1 MGVCSSAPSRRL
13 DAQRVS
19 RMLQDNLKLDKQSER
34 DLIRAYRLFKKT
46 DTNGDGRIQKS
57 EFAKAF
63 KLDQDV
69 FFERLFSLIDTDGSE
84 YIDFREFVIVLG
96 GFKLSN
102 AAGRVRFAFRLL
114 DLDDSGTISKDEFK
128 ACIQAS
134 VNMIRNRT
142 KEGRRRA
149 RENDWRDKA
158 PRDIYAAYKDLFKQL
173 DEVRGS
179 GIGYQHFANICVRY
193 PKLFTP
199 INHIWATLRRYS
211 VPAAEL
217 CKVIARAGHQGF
229 FHNSILEFGWPGV
242 KFAAPPW
249 KQQDRNVYMRS
260 LSNLFK
266 RRGTSLDEE
275 DARASVGRNGRRSRS
290 SLGHSGSNGVGSTS
304 RRRHRTER
312 DPRHERHDADRHVRP
327 AHTTSVPVLRQ
338 PSRFDDAR
346 PDARGHRRADA
357 GPAYPGPKFCRQFS
371 WGSDDPET
379 EIGKRELL
387 ASESLDRAYREQYPA
402 DEQTESWLEDDM
414 RDPSAS
420 RQDSTLDRR
429 DSIEE
434 IWNAL
439 QACPSAQAARSYS
452 RKDYVPDEYYR
463 RLEDGVYYKKNFA
476 ASVSSGLPP
485 PVYQHERTY

>member
-46 DTNGDGRIQKS
+46 DTNGDGRVQKS

-158 PRDIYAAYKDLFKQL
+158 PRDIYAAYKSLFKQL
-173 DEVRGS
+173 TG
-179 GIGYQHFANICVRY
+179 
-193 PKLFTP
+193 
-199 INHIWATLRRYS
+199 
-211 VPAAEL
+211 
-217 CKVIARAGHQGF
+217 
-229 FHNSILEFGWPGV
+229 
-242 KFAAPPW
+242 
-249 KQQDRNVYMRS
+249 
-260 LSNLFK
+260 
-266 RRGTSLDEE
+266 EE
-275 DARASVGRNGRRSRS
+275 
-290 SLGHSGSNGVGSTS
+290 
-304 RRRHRTER
+304 
-312 DPRHERHDADRHVRP
+312 
-327 AHTTSVPVLRQ
+327 
-338 PSRFDDAR
+338 
-346 PDARGHRRADA
+346 
-357 GPAYPGPKFCRQFS
+357 
-371 WGSDDPET
+371 
-379 EIGKRELL
+379 
-387 ASESLDRAYREQYPA
+387 
-402 DEQTESWLEDDM
+402 
-414 RDPSAS
+414 
-420 RQDSTLDRR
+420 
-429 DSIEE
+429 
-434 IWNAL
+434 
-439 QACPSAQAARSYS
+439 
-452 RKDYVPDEYYR
+452 
-463 RLEDGVYYKKNFA
+463 A
-476 ASVSSGLPP
+476 ASVISISPIFVCDIRSSSLPSTTSGRRCVDIP
-485 PVYQHERTY
+485 CPRRSCAR